1 MVSGTGLLRLRG
13 RRSRFKGREGK
24 ARPIVTALAMTLLA
38 AGLAACGA
46 TGSTSTA
53 TSTTLT
59 TLTSTTSTSTTSTA
73 PRPSASRTQQIT
85 YQPFSAH
92 GIDPD
97 LTVTAHDTGTCIR
110 YGTQA
115 TPNRYFRCFGATT
128 SRGSGIYDPC
138 FAGPLGTAGPLVCPS
153 APTSSDVIEFA
164 VTSVTSDQP
173 SSMTRFPWAM
183 QLATGQVCL
192 KVNAAWGGL
201 GPYACQPPLTERT
214 VADCHP
220 PTTSQPT
227 WTAQCQARQ
236 TVFSPFTPQALAKVW
251 F

>member
-13 RRSRFKGREGK
+13 RGSRFKGREGK
-24 ARPIVTALAMTLLA
+24 ARPIVTALAMTLLT

-53 TSTTLT
+53 TSTTST
-59 TLTSTTSTSTTSTA
+59 STSTSTTSTSTTSTA
-73 PRPSASRTQQIT
+73 SRPSRTQQIT
-85 YQPFSAH
+85 YQPFTAS
-92 GIDPD
+92 GIDLD

-110 YGTQA
+110 DGTQA
-115 TPNRYFRCFGATT
+115 TPTRCFRCFGATT
-128 SRGSGIYDPC
+128 SRGSAIYDPC

-153 APTSSDVIEFA
+153 TPTSSDVIEFA

-173 SSMTRFPWAM
+173 SSMQRFPWAM
-183 QLATGQVCL
+183 QLVTGQVCL

-214 VADCHP
+214 VAHCHP

-227 WTAQCQARQ
+227 WIAQCQARQ
-236 TVFSPFTPQALAKVW
+236 TAFSPFTPQALAKVW